1 MALAD
6 SPEDNQDVSDCVLVQ
21 ELIDINASTPPL
33 YIVRELQVE
42 LRQIALAFD
51 VDQIAIC
58 TEAASK
64 ARRFATM
71 FMATQGLVCFSV
83 VDEKQHAWMNS
94 VAQEYRDDKVE
105 LESSVLYKEQQMS
118 CVYLK
123 SMVNSTIRW
132 SQVAEESDSKMT
144 T

>member
-1 MALAD
+1 MSLAD

-51 VDQIAIC
+51 VEQIANC

-64 ARRFATM
+64 ARRFTI
-71 FMATQGLVCFSV
+71 FLCQHNLWCPLLGHL
-83 VDEKQHAWMNS
+83 QHA
-94 VAQEYRDDKVE
+94 
-105 LESSVLYKEQQMS
+105 
-118 CVYLK
+118 
-123 SMVNSTIRW
+123 
-132 SQVAEESDSKMT
+132 T
-144 T
+144 TAYAMMQLNA